1 MDDVVINYDDKK
13 NELIQL
19 LERANSESASNN
31 LRMFFVKKPSAE
43 KMQVF
48 QPQVSTDIQNEISK
62 LILPNTISS
71 LRNAVLS
78 GYNPVGVPDGQMEHI
93 SDDIV
98 PQVQLF
104 LKAISDDEIFKDMK
118 LLSVGHIKYYCLCYS
133 CNGKTIYL
141 LRQFSK
147 MKKLR
152 SGYIARIVNDEL
164 VAMDGDFLGIDEN
177 IDIIL
182 YENTLF
188 VLNHISLERIFN
200 YRDEYLKKTNEA
212 LGEILNTG
220 CIKNMEQFSEDCT
233 SDVRIMKRFTNIMT
247 QGRLPLFFQNF
258 DKVPGIVQ
266 ELGLDIEYDEDEGKL
281 VYREKSQLFHIINLM
296 SDAYFKS
303 LLLDRTGIAIIE
315 ETIS

>member
-1 MDDVVINYDDKK
+1 MDAETNYDDKK

-19 LERANSESASNN
+19 LQKANSESASNN
-31 LRMFFVKKPSAE
+31 LQVYFVKKPSAE
-43 KMQVF
+43 KMQAF
-48 QPQVSTDIQNEISK
+48 QPQVSTEIQNEISK
-62 LILPNTISS
+62 LVLHNTIDS
-71 LRNAVLS
+71 LKNTALS
-78 GYNPVGVPDGQMEHI
+78 DYNPVGVPDGQMEHI
-93 SDDIV
+93 SDGDV
-98 PQVQLF
+98 PQVQVF
-104 LKAISDDEIFKDMK
+104 LKAISDNEVFKDMK
-118 LLSVGHIKYYCLCYS
+118 LLVIGHIKYYCLCYS

-152 SGYIARIVNDEL
+152 SGYIARIIDNEL
-164 VAMDGDFLGIDEN
+164 TAMDGDFLGIDEN

-212 LGEILNTG
+212 LGEILNIG

-247 QGRLPLFFQNF
+247 KGRLPLFFQNF
-258 DKVPGIVQ
+258 DKVPGIIK
-266 ELGLDIEYDEDEGKL
+266 ELGLDIEYNENEEKL

-303 LLLDRTGIAIIE
+303 LLLDRTGLAILE
-315 ETIS
+315 ETV

>member
-1 MDDVVINYDDKK
+1 MNDIETNYNEKK

-19 LERANSESASNN
+19 LKRAHSESASNN
-31 LRMFFVKKPSAE
+31 LRIFFVKKPSAE
-43 KMQVF
+43 KMQAF

-62 LILPNTISS
+62 LVLPNTISG
-71 LRNAVLS
+71 LQNAVLS
-78 GYNPVGVPDGQMEHI
+78 DYNPVGVPDGQMEHI
-93 SDDIV
+93 DDNIV
-98 PQVQLF
+98 PQVPLF
-104 LKAISDDEIFKDMK
+104 LKAISDDDVFKDMK
-118 LLSVGHIKYYCLCYS
+118 LLSVGQIKFYCLCYS
-133 CNGKTIYL
+133 CNGKTVYV

-177 IDIIL
+177 ADIIF

-315 ETIS
+315 ESIQ

>member
-19 LERANSESASNN
+19 LEKANSESASNN

-43 KMQVF
+43 KMQAF

-62 LILPNTISS
+62 LVLPNVISS
-71 LRNAVLS
+71 LRNSVLS
-78 GYNPVGVPDGQMEHI
+78 DYNPVGVPDGQMEHI

-118 LLSVGHIKYYCLCYS
+118 LLSVRYIKYYCLCYS

-258 DKVPGIVQ
+258 DKVPRIVQ

>member
-1 MDDVVINYDDKK
+1 MDAETNYDDKK

-19 LERANSESASNN
+19 LQKANSESASNN
-31 LRMFFVKKPSAE
+31 LQVYFVKKPSAE
-43 KMQVF
+43 KMQAF
-48 QPQVSTDIQNEISK
+48 QPQVSTEIQNEISK
-62 LILPNTISS
+62 LVLHNTIDS
-71 LRNAVLS
+71 LKNTALS
-78 GYNPVGVPDGQMEHI
+78 DYNPVGVPDGQMEHI
-93 SDDIV
+93 SDGDV
-98 PQVQLF
+98 PQVQVF
-104 LKAISDDEIFKDMK
+104 LKAISDNEVFKDMK
-118 LLSVGHIKYYCLCYS
+118 LLVIGHIKYYCLCYS

-152 SGYIARIVNDEL
+152 SGYIARIIDNEL
-164 VAMDGDFLGIDEN
+164 TAMDSDFLGIDEN

-212 LGEILNTG
+212 LGEILNIG

-247 QGRLPLFFQNF
+247 KGRLPLFFQNF
-258 DKVPGIVQ
+258 DKVPGIIQ
-266 ELGLDIEYDEDEGKL
+266 ELGLDIEYNENKEKL

-303 LLLDRTGIAIIE
+303 LLLDRTGLAILE
-315 ETIS
+315 ETV